1 MKVQTTND
9 IHTAFEHPVTS
20 FKVDKIHPTKT
31 ELQEVCCKME
41 ANAIGVACVE
51 PECFDFGWYTLI
63 SKESEWKSYYANL
76 QTQGN
81 K

>member
-9 IHTAFEHPVTS
+9 IHTKFEHPATA

-31 ELQEVCCKME
+31 ELQEVCRKME

-51 PECFDFGWYTLI
+51 PECFDFGWSILI
-63 SKESEWKSYYANL
+63 AKESE
-76 QTQGN
+76 
-81 K
+81 